1 MRSCRRWLFTSR
13 LIVNPTPTTRRPG
26 SSERRPGRSDDLSD
40 VRMPLVSAAERRER
54 LGELQGLLDRALALE
69 RTNAEAHFWKARLFV
84 DLADPGVLPE
94 REDLDAAIREAGEA
108 VRLAPEVLAY
118 REALAMYFVINQ
130 QDAAVVELMQ
140 AAPGGRH
147 PYHLLLRQLGE
158 IPVPPGAVAVQDTA
172 KNFAA
177 TEEMKGRITDYPAFR
192 VRAYVVPLS
201 ADEIEAFF
209 RSKWPSF
216 RFSKQSSERVD
227 GGGRMQIHMTSL
239 RWSSGGLEPLS
250 AREVRSIAANSPEIG
265 HMVLVS
271 LAEMRNLPE
280 SSLEYTS
287 GIESFDQA
295 SRKLFSQLVL
305 VNYRKLDPA
314 PPKPTTSSSPRAG
327 SWRLLPL
334 PGIGNQAVPVDQGP
348 DLVPLL
354 HDLAVDPRV
363 MVVGPELP
371 DLKAAELSQQV
382 PDSPGLPVAD
392 DQVAVGR
399 VLAFGPQGNSA
410 GTSG

>member
-1 MRSCRRWLFTSR
+1 MKTLLRALSFSGSLLVLALSAASPSPPADSIVERARSVVEKTEAMEGVQGLLNVEGLNAELQEMALHLAAHRESHPDDAQAWLLGARLGR
-13 LIVNPTPTTRRPG
+13 LI
-26 SSERRPGRSDDLSD
+26 DLSD
-40 VRMPLVSAAERRER
+40 VRMRLVSAAEQRER

-69 RTNAEAHFWKARLFV
+69 KTNAEAHFWKARLFV

-158 IPVPPGAVAVQDTA
+158 IPVPPGAVAVQSSA
-172 KNFAA
+172 RNFAA

-201 ADEIEAFF
+201 ANEIEAFY

-216 RFSKQSSERVD
+216 RFSKQNSERVD

-250 AREVRSIAANSPEIG
+250 AREARSIAANSPEIE
-265 HMVLVS
+265 HMVAVV

-280 SSLEYTS
+280 SSLEYTP
-287 GIESFDQA
+287 GIENFDRA

-314 PPKPTTSSSPRAG
+314 PP
-327 SWRLLPL
+327 
-334 PGIGNQAVPVDQGP
+334 
-348 DLVPLL
+348 
-354 HDLAVDPRV
+354 
-363 MVVGPELP
+363 
-371 DLKAAELSQQV
+371 
-382 PDSPGLPVAD
+382 
-392 DQVAVGR
+392 
-399 VLAFGPQGNSA
+399 
-410 GTSG
+410 